1 MICREHPPAPG
12 GGIGTYVFNIARLFA
27 ESGETVHVLTQLWKG
42 AEKSVEE
49 KYSGR
54 LIFHRIPF
62 EDWTSLLRRKPSPF
76 IKSKEARALF
86 QSDFYPQSF
95 AWQASLLAE
104 KLIAQEEI
112 DIIEGQDFEAP
123 LYYLQLRRALGL
135 GPKRRP
141 PFLVHLHTPTE
152 FVAQYNDWDMAS
164 PAVATAKRLEDYS
177 IAAADALLCPSRF
190 FASQAEV
197 HYGLAKGSI
206 RIIPHPIENFRA
218 LERENK
224 VWEKGTICYV
234 GRLERRKGVIEWIEA
249 AIAVARAYPAAR
261 FEFVG
266 ANDLDTDR
274 MTGEKL
280 LKHLIPRDLKKRFLF
295 NGQQEHSSLPKFLAR
310 ARMAVVP
317 SRWENFPYS
326 CIEAMFSG
334 LPVIASCQGGMVEMV
349 QDGHTGWLAHNA
361 EVDALSEALR
371 RALDT
376 PPTRIA
382 EMGRNAASTIRQI
395 CDHKSSVEN
404 HLEFRRQVVNQG
416 PNRSLHLPVKLLSAR
431 KSSVSRAVNRAVVKS
446 SQQGLAIVVTC
457 LKAEQSLEECLQSLE
472 RQIRK
477 PTAVV
482 VVNSGSN
489 QGQSFETLDQVSQ
502 QGWQVIQT
510 TYGDIVSAKN
520 AGVEAVF
527 SSGLNPIGFSF
538 VSAQDSLQPNF
549 VDACESVLR
558 KCPEVGLVSCWAHH
572 AHTPGNIWIRPCPS
586 FPYQWL
592 SNEAVSFSAIRTEA
606 LLDTGKFRQGMS
618 DGYEDWDLFNAV
630 MAAGWVAV
638 TIPEILGSHNIKR
651 ESITHI
657 ARNHGHSR
665 MLLEL
670 LERFPNQMAHD
681 AKDIALLAGSLAGR
695 MSGEDP
701 FTCREH
707 MEFLYMTFR
716 HPSKTARAA
725 LWAFGQVEK
734 RLQSRGIFRKT
745 KSAFRRIA
753 FR

>member
-1 MICREHPPAPG
+1 
-12 GGIGTYVFNIARLFA
+12 
-27 ESGETVHVLTQLWKG
+27 
-42 AEKSVEE
+42 
-49 KYSGR
+49 
-54 LIFHRIPF
+54 
-62 EDWTSLLRRKPSPF
+62 
-76 IKSKEARALF
+76 
-86 QSDFYPQSF
+86 
-95 AWQASLLAE
+95 LAE

-558 KCPEVGLVSCWAHH
+558 RCPEVGLVSCWAHH
-572 AHTPGNIWIRPCPS
+572 AHIPGKIWIRPCPN

-592 SNEAVSFSAIRTEA
+592 SNEAVSFSVIRTEA
-606 LLDTGKFRQGMS
+606 LRETGNFRQGMS

-638 TIPEILGSHNIKR
+638 TVPAVLGNNGLREAAASHSTATHNLGRMRRRLFDRFPEL
-651 ESITHI
+651 I
-657 ARNHGHSR
+657 AR
-665 MLLEL
+665 
-670 LERFPNQMAHD
+670 D
-681 AKDIALLAGSLAGR
+681 AKDIVLLASL
-695 MSGEDP
+695 SGPRFLSDESLSA
-701 FTCREH
+701 REH
-707 MEFLYMTFR
+707 IEMMRMMLSHPRRTVRSASWGIGLAKKKILRRDVFQKFRFLSRIMSR
-716 HPSKTARAA
+716 HK
-725 LWAFGQVEK
+725 
-734 RLQSRGIFRKT
+734 
-745 KSAFRRIA
+745 
-753 FR
+753 